1 MVPEGCLLIAES
13 GILGD
18 EDVRYLKETGANGFL
33 IRTGSDGIGESEAGG
48 APLEEGV
55 PGSMKQSSMPKI
67 KVCGLT
73 RPEEAGMLARN
84 RIEYAGMG
92 TLLSEE

>member
-1 MVPEGCLLIAES
+1 
-13 GILGD
+13 
-18 EDVRYLKETGANGFL
+18 
-33 IRTGSDGIGESEAGG
+33 
-48 APLEEGV
+48 
-55 PGSMKQSSMPKI
+55 MKQSSMPKI

>member
-33 IRTGSDGIGESEAGG
+33 IGRALMESEN
-48 APLEEGV
+48 P
-55 PGSMKQSSMPKI
+55 KQVALHWKR
-67 KVCGLT
+67 VY
-73 RPEEAGMLARN
+73 REA
-84 RIEYAGMG
+84 
-92 TLLSEE
+92 